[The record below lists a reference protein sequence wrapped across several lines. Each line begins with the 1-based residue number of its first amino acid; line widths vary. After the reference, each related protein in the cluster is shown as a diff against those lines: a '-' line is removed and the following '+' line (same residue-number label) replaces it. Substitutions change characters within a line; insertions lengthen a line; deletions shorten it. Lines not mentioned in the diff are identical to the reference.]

1 MGSFMSINPEE
12 THGKAP
18 MFGPTNRVF
27 PKVEK
32 VIAEEVVEEPI
43 VEEVLPEEVPEVIE
57 EKPKKSK

>member
-32 VIAEEVVEEPI
+32 VIVEVEEEI
-43 VEEVLPEEVPEVIE
+43 VFEEVLPEEVPEVIE